1 MLCCAYQ
8 SNHCLQTNPCVPAR
22 VCVLQE
28 VLIALVRLY
37 QRFTFKLQPGQV
49 PLPLKQTFALIPA
62 QGLRVRVHKRS

>member
-1 MLCCAYQ
+1 VY
-8 SNHCLQTNPCVPAR
+8 VPAAA
-22 VCVLQE
+22 CVLQE

-37 QRFTFKLQPGQV
+37 QCFTFELQPGQV